1 MTNSIGKQ
9 GKLALGIAAIN
20 AMVAGVAIA
29 APNLEVDVGAGL
41 EYHSN
46 AARTSVD
53 EQSDVAQLARAAV
66 TWRDLNS
73 PLSADVGY
81 AVEHRDYK
89 DDVEDDET
97 AVNGRANLN
106 WRALPRR
113 LDVILQH
120 QISET
125 QTDLRTVDTPSN
137 RERRSVLTGGLN
149 GYLNF
154 SAVDSLVISPRYTE
168 VTFSESEQS
177 DSQRASVGASWVRAL
192 DAVSRL
198 TVGGDVG
205 KVEFDDSP
213 QQDYDSQLVQIGY
226 EAALSRLNY
235 SVSGGVSRFNRDVLD
250 DVDGHVVRAGIN
262 YRGDGFDVGGNFVSE
277 LTDSSIGLSGSEFSL
292 SNFEAND
299 ANFNQVDVIE
309 RSQLDVFWNQQL
321 DGSRS
326 INLTIGAALDD
337 YEALPQD
344 QKRAYVEAGYRH
356 ELSTFLTLDAR
367 ARFERTD
374 FTDDPLGREY
384 DDTTVT
390 LAAQYRFTQDL
401 DVRLS
406 LTREDRSADD
416 AVSEYT
422 DNIAM
427 LTVNYRLF

>member
-1 MTNSIGKQ
+1 MQKN
-9 GKLALGIAAIN
+9 LVRGIVLIN
-20 AMVAGVAIA
+20 AMGAGVAIA

-46 AARTSVD
+46 AARTSID

-66 TWRDLNS
+66 SWRDLTG
-73 PLSADVGY
+73 PLSADIGY
-81 AVEHRDYK
+81 GVEYRDYQ

-154 SAVDSLVISPRYTE
+154 SSVDSLVISPRYTE

-177 DSQRASVGASWVRAL
+177 DSQRSSVGASWVHAL
-192 DAVSRL
+192 DAVSRF

-205 KVEFDDSP
+205 RVKFNDTP
-213 QQDYDSQLVQIGY
+213 QQDYDSQLVQVGY
-226 EAALSRLNY
+226 ETALARLSY
-235 SVSGGVSRFNRDVLD
+235 SVSGGVSRFDRDELD
-250 DVDGHVVRAGIN
+250 DVDGHLIRAGVN
-262 YRGDGFDVGGNFVSE
+262 YQGDGFDVGGNFVSE
-277 LTDSSIGLSGSEFSL
+277 LTDSSIGLSANEFSL
-292 SNFEAND
+292 TNFQAND
-299 ANFNQVDVIE
+299 TNFNQVDVIQ
-309 RSQLDVFWNQQL
+309 RTQMDLFWTRQF
-321 DGSRS
+321 DASRTL
-326 INLTIGAALDD
+326 NLTVGATRDD
-337 YEALPQD
+337 YDIQPQD
-344 QKRAYVEAGYRH
+344 QDRAYVEAGYRH
-356 ELSTFLTLDAR
+356 ALSTFLTLDAR
-367 ARFERTD
+367 ARFERTE

-384 DDTTVT
+384 DDTRVT

-401 DVRLS
+401 DATLS
-406 LTREDRSADD
+406 LSREERSADD
-416 AVSEYT
+416 ELFEYT
-422 DNIAM
+422 DNVAM
-427 LTVNYRLF
+427 LTINYRLF